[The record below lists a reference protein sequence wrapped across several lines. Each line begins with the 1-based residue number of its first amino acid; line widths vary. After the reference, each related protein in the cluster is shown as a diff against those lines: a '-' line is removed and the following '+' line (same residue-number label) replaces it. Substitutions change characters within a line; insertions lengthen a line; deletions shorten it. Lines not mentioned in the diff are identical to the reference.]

1 MSTTAG
7 IGWLQRLRE
16 RGVLRVAASYA
27 VIAWLLLQI
36 ADVTFEPLGV
46 PRWAMVSLIV
56 AAILGFP
63 VAVALAWFYEAGDG
77 GFTRD
82 TAAEG
87 AARPVVHGLRRYAD
101 VGLIGVLLATVA
113 VLLVRQSGLGGGDRV
128 NPAIAVLPFKN
139 LSAGPD
145 GEALASGIAESV
157 LHQLASLAQLDV
169 ISRTSSFALGQ
180 KGEEARE
187 IGRQLGARYLLEGS
201 VQSDRARMRVTTQLI
216 DTETGADVWSMRF
229 DRRPGDIFAVQD
241 EIAVQVTQALE
252 LSLDPQAMER
262 ITGQG
267 TTNLEAYLSF
277 LQGRSM
283 LANDRV
289 VDMKDA
295 IEHFERS
302 IKVDPKFAAA
312 YVSLAEAE
320 LFVAEYEVT
329 DDRQERFERAF
340 ARGQE
345 LVEKALSLD
354 PELSDAYLQRAYLET
369 FGDEG
374 KKAEEDYRRGLE
386 LSPNSAKAYAGLA
399 QVLYKTPTRRD
410 EALEMLERARKLD
423 PLEPA
428 YDVYKAIFLFYERGD
443 VQGAN
448 DLLVEALRED
458 PKYLPALQRL
468 CELRAFGMGRQS
480 DAVLYCEQALA
491 IDPLSTETRLHLLR
505 MYLALGELAAA
516 RQVAGEGGRDS
527 LVPQVLL
534 QKYSRDWVRAGEGAY
549 DVLAQ
554 RTASPSVMGPMID
567 TILMHART
575 TGDTRRARI
584 AIEDVAGVTWD
595 AAGRPTWS
603 GGRWGV
609 TYAVRL
615 ADAMLLDGDRERG
628 QRLLAEAIA
637 SMNHDIRDLGLPER
651 WYHGTRAVAFALHG
665 DRDAAIEVLQ
675 GGKTESKTPGDAAQT
690 PKLSQKD
697 FKSLLEKTDSW
708 LVREPAFVPLRQDPR
723 FQKLVEED
731 VEQGQEHIAAERREL
746 ERMRAEEL
754 VPRRDEIERSGN

>member
-1 MSTTAG
+1 MSFTAG
-7 IGWLQRLRE
+7 TSWLHRLRE
-16 RGVLRVAASYA
+16 RGVIRVAASYA

-36 ADVTFEPLGV
+36 ADVTFEPLAV

-56 AAILGFP
+56 AAVLGFP

-77 GFTRD
+77 GVTRD

-87 AARPVVHGLRRYAD
+87 AARPMVHGLRRYAD
-101 VGLIGVLLATVA
+101 LLIIAVLLTAVA
-113 VLLVRQSGLGGGDRV
+113 VLLVRQAGLGGDTGK
-128 NPAIAVLPFKN
+128 PAIAVLPFKN

-145 GEALASGIAESV
+145 GETLASGIAESV

-252 LSLDPQAMER
+252 LSLEPQAMER

-277 LQGRSM
+277 LQGRSL

-302 IKVDPKFAAA
+302 IKMDPKFASA

-320 LFVAEYEVT
+320 LFVAEFEVT

-345 LVEKALSLD
+345 LVGKALSLD
-354 PELSDAYLQRAYLET
+354 PELSDAYLERAYLET
-369 FGDEG
+369 FGDKG
-374 KKAEEDYRRGLE
+374 KAEEDYRRGLA

-399 QVLYKTPTRRD
+399 QVLYQTPARRD

-423 PLEPA
+423 PLEPE

-443 VQGAN
+443 MEGAN
-448 DLLVEALRED
+448 DLLMEALRED

-468 CELRAFGMGRQS
+468 CELRAFGMGRQA

-505 MYLALGELAAA
+505 MYLDLGELAAA

-554 RTASPSVMGPMID
+554 RTASPSVKGSMID
-567 TILMHART
+567 AIRMHARA

-628 QRLLAEAIA
+628 QRLLAEALA
-637 SMNHDIRDLGLPER
+637 SMNHDIRDLGLKD
-651 WYHGTRAVAFALHG
+651 WYYGTRALAFALHG

-675 GGKTESKTPGDAAQT
+675 GEKRESKAPGDADQT
-690 PKLSQKD
+690 PKLSQKE
-697 FKSLLEKTDSW
+697 FKSLLENTNSW
-708 LVREPAFVPLRQDPR
+708 LVREPAFAPLRQDPR

-731 VEQGQEHIAAERREL
+731 VEERQEHIAAERREL

-754 VPRRDEIERSGN
+754 VPRRDEVERSGN